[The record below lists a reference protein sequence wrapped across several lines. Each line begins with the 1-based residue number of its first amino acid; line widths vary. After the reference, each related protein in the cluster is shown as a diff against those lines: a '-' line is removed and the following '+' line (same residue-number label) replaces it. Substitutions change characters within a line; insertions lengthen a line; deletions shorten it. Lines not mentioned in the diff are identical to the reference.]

1 MISRNVILSEKRL
14 ERVVEHFMGQPGF
27 SYDLESWGKAR
38 GNPAINSVLWL
49 SMATN
54 GMAVSIPFGHPLGDR
69 IVGETREP
77 RADKNGKIR
86 MFRVPVYEKPP
97 EQLDIGRAMEIL
109 QPLLWAE
116 DIFKVNHE
124 TTFDRGSLAKYFEGI
139 IPPGYYHD
147 TKVIK
152 WLLNENHPQQG
163 LKFHVKRDYGV
174 DYDKE
179 NVGKCVE
186 KHTFSKVAHYAL
198 LDAFYTWLIFKDN
211 FPKLQKSGLADGVY
225 AQIEQPLFYELTKM
239 RLAGAHVN
247 IPRLKELRETLTVR
261 SIREEAEVYRAAGQK
276 FNLNS
281 APQKQKI
288 LYGKTSEG
296 GQGLK
301 PWKLTDTAKDKKK
314 EAERRGRKFVPGI
327 TSWSTD
333 ADALK
338 TYAGN
343 GVVDALLAYQ
353 DTSKVLNGY
362 VHSYLGVEGDP
373 KKPCQIFNS
382 RIYAEA
388 QQHGARTG
396 RFSYRSP
403 NLQNLPRY
411 DEAGDSAGGL
421 IRSVFDAAPGELLV
435 FADYGQIELVILA
448 HYLGKGHFYE
458 GFFKGIDPHTM
469 TAATALGKDPDKVT
483 KSERQD
489 FGKSINFAVTFGA
502 GPKKVASMM
511 GVSEQKARKFLN
523 DFYAAAPEIEAFRR
537 KVIREAR
544 KRRPP
549 HVKTIGGRLRRV
561 PEVFSED
568 DGIRMGA
575 ERQLFNT
582 LMQGGSADL
591 TKAAIVEANRLFREN
606 ETGAKVILTVHDE
619 LGCTSPEENAEK
631 VKVLLE
637 QAMTQNFIAKKIRVP
652 ITADAGIGR
661 TWAEAKV

>member
-1 MISRNVILSEKRL
+1 MISRNVILSEDRL
-14 ERVVEHFMGQPGF
+14 ARVVKHFMGQPGF
-27 SYDLESWGKAR
+27 SYDLETTGVAR
-38 GNPAINSVLWL
+38 GNPAVNTVVWL
-49 SMATN
+49 SMATD
-54 GMAVSIPFGHPLGDR
+54 GACVSIPFGHPLGDR
-69 IVGETREP
+69 IIGEAREP
-77 RADKNGKIR
+77 RVDRNGKTR

-109 QPLLWAE
+109 QPLFWAE

-124 TTFDRGSLAKYFEGI
+124 TTFDRGSLAKYFGGV

-147 TKVIK
+147 TKVIE

-163 LKFHVKRDYGV
+163 LKYHVKRLYGV
-174 DYDKE
+174 DYDRE
-179 NVGKCVE
+179 DVGKCVE
-186 KHTFSKVAHYAL
+186 KHPFSKVAHYAYM
-198 LDAFYTWLIFKDN
+198 DAFYTWMLFRDE
-211 FPKLQKSGLADGVY
+211 FPKLKRSGVLDVY
-225 AQIEQPLFYELTKM
+225 EQIEQPLFYDLAEA
-239 RLAGAHVN
+239 RLLGAHVSV
-247 IPRLKELRETLTVR
+247 PKLKELRETLTVR
-261 SIREEAEVYRAAGQK
+261 SVREEADVYKAAGQK

-288 LYGKTSEG
+288 LYGPAREG

-301 PWKLTDTAKDKKK
+301 PWKLTDTAREKKK
-314 EAERRGRKFVPGI
+314 QAEKRGKKFVPEI

-343 GVVDALLAYQ
+343 PVVDALLAYQ
-353 DTSKVLNGY
+353 DTTKILGTY
-362 VHSYLGVEGDP
+362 VNSYLGVEGDK

-396 RFSYRSP
+396 RFSYRAP

-469 TAATALGKDPDKVT
+469 TAATALGKDPGRVT
-483 KSERQD
+483 KDERQD

-502 GPKKVASMM
+502 GAKKVASMM
-511 GVSEQKARKFLN
+511 GVSEKRAREFLN
-523 DFYAAAPEIEAFRR
+523 DFYEAAPEIEQFRR
-537 KVIREAR
+537 RVIREAK

-549 HVKTIGGRLRRV
+549 HVRTIGGRMRRV
-561 PEVFSED
+561 PEVFSSD

-606 ETGAKVILTVHDE
+606 NTGAHVILTVHDE
-619 LGCTSPEENAEK
+619 LGCTSPEENAGK

-652 ITADAGIGR
+652 ITADAGIGK
-661 TWAEAKV
+661 TWAAAKI